1 MSKQRHSPVVR
12 RQLIIEAARKAIMR
26 EGMRHTSLRDIAAQ
40 AEVSLGTVTYH
51 FKSVYEIIGAAALQE
66 AELFYTPLVEAVRD
80 EPDPKAALLALI
92 DPLFDGAE
100 ETAAHWRLW
109 LEYWNA
115 SSTRPGLAEEDYGR
129 LRIWQTCFEETIKR
143 GIADGEFAAGVDPA
157 EVALKVAAFSDG
169 IATQISM
176 NPAGLSHVTAKQW
189 MRQLLT
195 AELGT
200 DFSG

>member
-1 MSKQRHSPVVR
+1 
-12 RQLIIEAARKAIMR
+12 
-26 EGMRHTSLRDIAAQ
+26 LR
-40 AEVSLGTVTYH
+40 
-51 FKSVYEIIGAAALQE
+51 E
-66 AELFYTPLVEAVRD
+66 AELFYTPLVDTVRA

-92 DPLFDGAE
+92 DPLFDGSE

-109 LEYWNA
+109 LEYWSA
-115 SSTRPGLAEEDYGR
+115 SSTRPGLAEEDYGK

-143 GIADGEFAAGVDPA
+143 GIADGEFAAGTDPV

-176 NPAGLSHVTAKQW
+176 DPTGLSHETAKRW

-200 DFSG
+200 DFNG